1 MDALLRDLRYAL
13 RTLRKTPGFTFFA
26 VLTLALGI
34 GATSTIFSVVN
45 TVLLSPPPYGDPARL
60 VTLSENDLEAG
71 NLDFPVA
78 PANFHDWQRDARSF
92 AAMAASRNQSVNLTG
107 DGDPER
113 ISGSAVSGNYFA
125 VLGVQPRLGRAFTMD
140 EDAAGAGQVVVLSDA
155 LWRRRFGGDPAI
167 VGRAIELN
175 GRPHTVVGI
184 APSSMRLPSAQTELW
199 TPLAMSEEAR
209 GNRGNHSMRV
219 VARLAAGA
227 TLERASAEMRTIGER
242 ISAEHPEFQSGFNV
256 TVQSLADDLVGDART
271 PLLVL
276 GGAVAFVLLICCANV
291 ANLMLARAA
300 GRQKE
305 IAIRSAIGAGRAHI
319 VRQLLA
325 ESAVLALAGG
335 LGGLLLAVWGVDLLV
350 AVGPEELPRLDDVAV
365 DARVIGFALGTA
377 LLTGALFGVL
387 PAVHASRAD
396 LNETLKDGL
405 KGSSGG
411 PGRTRARQ
419 ALLVAE
425 VAISLTLLVGA
436 GLMLKSMDRLTSVDP
451 GFRRDGL
458 VVGGVP
464 LSSAKYDSAP
474 ARLAFYEQLHERL
487 RTAPGVTRAGMVS
500 ALPLSGSLAIS
511 GYWIEG
517 KTPRGDNSQVP
528 TANSYLIAGD
538 YLEAM
543 EIPVKAGRR
552 FAATDRA
559 DAPSVAIVN
568 ETLARQQ
575 FPGES
580 PLGKRIQLGDETS
593 PHIEIVGVVGDTR
606 HAGLGEAAPAQ
617 LYLPYAQAPFGG
629 MTAVVRGADVPALS
643 NTLRREVRAVDADQP
658 VAQLRTM
665 DEVIEQDVA
674 RPQFITLLLGAFAG
688 LALLLAV
695 VGIYGVVAYSV
706 AQRTQEFG
714 IRMALGADAQRVLAG
729 VVGQAARVT
738 ALGVAI
744 GVVAALLM
752 SRGLDELL
760 FEVQATDPATYAG
773 IAVVLL
779 AATVVASWV
788 PARRA
793 TRVPPIAA
801 LRND

>member
-1 MDALLRDLRYAL
+1 VDALLRDLRYAL

-60 VTLSENDLEAG
+60 VTLYENDLAEG
-71 NLDFPVA
+71 NLEFPVA

-92 AAMAASRNQSVNLTG
+92 AGMAASRNQSVNLTG
-107 DGDPER
+107 DGEPER
-113 ISGSAVSGNYFA
+113 IPGSAVSGNYFQ
-125 VLGVQPRLGRAFTMD
+125 VLGVQPRLGRAFTTD
-140 EDAAGAGQVVVLSDA
+140 EDAPGAGQVVVISDA

-167 VGRAIELN
+167 VGQAIELN
-175 GRPHTVVGI
+175 GRPHTVIGI
-184 APSSMRLPSAQTELW
+184 APPSMRLPSSQTELW
-199 TPLAMSEEAR
+199 IPLALDEQAR
-209 GNRGNHSMRV
+209 GNRGGHSMGV
-219 VARLAAGA
+219 VARLAPGA
-227 TLERASAEMRTIGER
+227 TLEQARTEMRTIGER
-242 ISAEHPEFQSGFNV
+242 ISAAYPEVQSGFNV
-256 TVQSLADDLVGDART
+256 TVQSLGDDLIGDART

-276 GGAVAFVLLICCANV
+276 VGAVAFVLLICCANV

-300 GRQKE
+300 SRQKE
-305 IAIRSAIGAGRAHI
+305 IAIRSAIGAGRSHI

-325 ESAVLALAGG
+325 EAAVLALAGG

-350 AVGPEELPRLDDVAV
+350 AVGPRELPRLDDVAV
-365 DARVIGFALGTA
+365 DGRVVGFALGVS
-377 LLTGALFGVL
+377 LLTGVLFGVL

-411 PGRTRARQ
+411 PGRARARQ

-436 GLMLKSMDRLTSVDP
+436 GLMLKSMSRLTSVDP
-451 GFRRDGL
+451 GFESAGL

-464 LSSAKYDSAP
+464 LSSTKYDSSAT
-474 ARLAFYEQLHERL
+474 RVAFYDQLHERL
-487 RTAPGVTRAGMVS
+487 RTSPGVDRAGFVS
-500 ALPLSGSLAIS
+500 ALPLSGALSIS

-528 TANSYLIAGD
+528 TAYSYLIAGD
-538 YLEAM
+538 YFETM
-543 EIPVKAGRR
+543 EIPLKDGRL
-552 FAATDRA
+552 FAASDRA
-559 DAPSVAIVN
+559 GAPLVAVVN
-568 ETLARQQ
+568 ETLARQE

-580 PLGKRIQLGDETS
+580 PIGKRLQFGPPES
-593 PHIEIVGVVGDTR
+593 PFVEIVGVVADTR
-606 HAGLGEAAPAQ
+606 HAGLGDAVPAQ
-617 LYLPYAQAPFGG
+617 MYLPYAQNAFGG
-629 MTAVVRGADVPALS
+629 MTAVVRGRDAATLTA
-643 NTLRREVRAVDADQP
+643 TLRREVRAVDADQP
-658 VAQLRTM
+658 VSLLRTM
-665 DEVIEQDVA
+665 DEVIATGVA
-674 RPQFITLLLGAFAG
+674 RPRFITLLLGTFAA
-688 LALLLAV
+688 LALVLAV

-714 IRMALGADAQRVLAG
+714 IRMALGADARRVLTG

-738 ALGVAI
+738 AIGVAI
-744 GVVAALLM
+744 GVAAALVM
-752 SRGLDELL
+752 SRGLAELL
-760 FEVQATDPATYAG
+760 FEVQASDPATYAG
-773 IAVVLL
+773 IAAVLL
-779 AATVVASWV
+779 AATVVASWI

-801 LRND
+801 LRQD

>member
-1 MDALLRDLRYAL
+1 VDALLRDLRYAL

-60 VTLSENDLEAG
+60 VTVYENDLADGTLE
-71 NLDFPVA
+71 FPVA
-78 PANFHDWQRDARSF
+78 PANFYDWQRDARSF
-92 AAMAASRNQSVNLTG
+92 SAMAASRNQSVNLTG

-113 ISGSAVSGNYFA
+113 IPGSAVSGNYFQ
-125 VLGVQPRLGRAFTMD
+125 VLGVQPRIGRAFTPE

-167 VGRAIELN
+167 VGQSITLN

-184 APSSMRLPSAQTELW
+184 APASMRLPSVQTELW
-199 TPLAMSEEAR
+199 TPLALDEAGR
-209 GNRGNHSMRV
+209 GNRGNHSMSV
-219 VARLAAGA
+219 VARLAPGA
-227 TLERASAEMRTIGER
+227 TLDGARAEMRTIGER
-242 ISAEHPEFQSGFNV
+242 ISGAYPEFQSGFNV

-271 PLLVL
+271 PILVL

-305 IAIRSAIGAGRAHI
+305 IAIRSAIGAGRGHI

-325 ESAVLALAGG
+325 EAGVLAIAGG

-350 AVGPEELPRLDDVAV
+350 AVGPRELPRLNDVGV
-365 DARVIGFALGTA
+365 DVRVVLFSLGTA
-377 LLTGALFGVL
+377 LMTGVLFGVL

-411 PGRTRARQ
+411 PGRARARQ

-436 GLMLKSMDRLTSVDP
+436 GLMLKSMDRLRSVDP
-451 GFRRDGL
+451 GFRSEGL

-464 LSSAKYDSAP
+464 LSSSKYDSVP
-474 ARLAFYEQLHERL
+474 ARLAFYDQLHERL
-487 RTAPGVTRAGMVS
+487 RTAPGVERAGFVS
-500 ALPLSGSLAIS
+500 ALPLSGSLSIT
-511 GYWIEG
+511 GFWIEG

-528 TANSYLIAGD
+528 TAYVYSIAGD
-538 YLEAM
+538 YFETM
-543 EIPVKAGRR
+543 DIPLRSGRL
-552 FAATDRA
+552 FAQSDRG
-559 DAPSVAIVN
+559 DAPQVAIVN
-568 ETLARQQ
+568 ERLARQE

-580 PLGKRIQLGDETS
+580 AIGKRIQLGPPES
-593 PHIEIVGVVGDTR
+593 PYVEIVGVVADTR
-606 HAGLGEAAPAQ
+606 HQGLGDAAPSQ
-617 LYLPYAQAPFGG
+617 LYLAYAQQPFGG
-629 MTAVVRGADVPALS
+629 MTAVVRGRSAPALA
-643 NTLRREVRAVDADQP
+643 TALRREVREVDPDQP
-658 VAQLRTM
+658 VALLRTM
-665 DEVIEQDVA
+665 DEVIANGVA
-674 RPQFITLLLGAFAG
+674 RPRFITLLLGAFAG
-688 LALLLAV
+688 LALVLAV

-714 IRMALGADAQRVLAG
+714 IRMALGADARRVLSG

-738 ALGVAI
+738 AIGVAI
-744 GVVAALLM
+744 GAAAALVM
-752 SRGLDELL
+752 SRGLAELL
-760 FEVQATDPATYAG
+760 FEVEATDPTTYVG
-773 IAVVLL
+773 ISLVLL
-779 AATVVASWV
+779 AATVLASWI